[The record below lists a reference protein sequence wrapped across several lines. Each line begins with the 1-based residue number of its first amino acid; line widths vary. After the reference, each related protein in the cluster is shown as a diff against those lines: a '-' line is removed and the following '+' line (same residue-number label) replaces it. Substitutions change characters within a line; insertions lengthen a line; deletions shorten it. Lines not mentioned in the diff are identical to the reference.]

1 MNSETSL
8 RKRRDRSPY
17 GFEDLNRFRIA
28 LTTLRQDLSKSFEDL
43 SGTARRTLGE
53 ALGDLSSLP
62 LHPGDRASEVSEHQM
77 ALAFLARAEQEAT
90 EIDDA
95 LERIDN
101 RSFGLCEACDRA
113 IPLARLLAIPFA
125 RHCVT
130 CKRSIE
136 RGPGSVSAPA
146 RTDPLPPAIRA
157 GGGPSSSGTGPS
169 TA

>member
-1 MNSETSL
+1 MNSDTSL
-8 RKRRDRSPY
+8 RMRRGRTPY
-17 GFEDLNRFRIA
+17 GFEELSRFRDA
-28 LTTLRQDLSKSFEDL
+28 LTSLREDLSKSFEDL
-43 SGTARRTLGE
+43 SGTARRTIGE

-62 LHPGDRASEVSEHQM
+62 LHPSDRASEVSEHQM

-101 RSFGLCEACDRA
+101 RSFGLCEACDRT

-125 RHCVT
+125 RHCVD

-136 RGPGSVSAPA
+136 RGPRPLNAPA
-146 RTDPLPPAIRA
+146 RKDPPPPAIRA